1 MRQIDLNGPEGNA
14 FVLLG
19 FAQQWAKDLGKDA
32 KAIKDEMTSGDY
44 KNLVSV
50 FEREFSNVCEVY
62 YGEIEEPFDV

>member
-32 KAIKDEMTSGDY
+32 KSISDEMRSSDY
-44 KNLVSV
+44 KNLVKV
-50 FEREFSNVCEVY
+50 FKREFGNVCEVY
-62 YGEIEEPFDV
+62 YG

>member
-32 KAIKDEMTSGDY
+32 KEVKEILDEMRSSDY
-44 KNLVSV
+44 KNLVKV
-50 FEREFSNVCEVY
+50 FKREFANVCEVY
-62 YGEIEEPFDV
+62 YG

>member
-32 KAIKDEMTSGDY
+32 KVIRDEMTSGDY
-44 KNLVSV
+44 ENLVKV
-50 FEREFSNVCEVY
+50 FKREFGNVCEVY
-62 YGEIEEPFDV
+62 YG

>member
-32 KAIKDEMTSGDY
+32 KSISDEMRSSDY
-44 KNLVSV
+44 KNLVKV
-50 FEREFSNVCEVY
+50 FEREFGNVCEVY
-62 YGEIEEPFDV
+62 YG

>member
-32 KAIKDEMTSGDY
+32 KTICDEMRSSDY
-44 KNLVSV
+44 KNLVKV
-50 FEREFSNVCEVY
+50 FEREFGNVCEVY
-62 YGEIEEPFDV
+62 YG

>member
-1 MRQIDLNGPEGNA
+1 MRQIDLNGPQGNA

-62 YGEIEEPFDV
+62 Y